1 MRAARLHEIGGVPV
15 VDETDPPP
23 EAGPVRIA
31 TAALNPV
38 DVSIGGG
45 RFYGGTPEV
54 PYVIGSEAVGKTAA
68 GARVWLRGQGL
79 MAELAAPSPWS
90 FEVPEG
96 VSDALALACG
106 IAGLT
111 AWLAITW
118 RAPVG
123 PEDTVLV
130 LGASGTLGATA
141 LQGARLLGARR
152 VIGAARR
159 TEAIPDCADEVV
171 DLSSGDELPESTLI
185 IDGLWGEPFERALA
199 AAATGVRVVQL
210 GQSAGASA
218 ALRSAWVRGK
228 LATILGHSLSA
239 APLEVARRGFSEL
252 CEHARAGRIEF
263 EIESY
268 RLADV
273 GQAWTRQASGS
284 PGAKIVI
291 ELS

>member
-45 RFYGGTPEV
+45 RFYGGTPDV

-152 VIGAARR
+152 V
-159 TEAIPDCADEVV
+159 
-171 DLSSGDELPESTLI
+171 
-185 IDGLWGEPFERALA
+185 
-199 AAATGVRVVQL
+199 
-210 GQSAGASA
+210 
-218 ALRSAWVRGK
+218 
-228 LATILGHSLSA
+228 
-239 APLEVARRGFSEL
+239 
-252 CEHARAGRIEF
+252 
-263 EIESY
+263 
-268 RLADV
+268 
-273 GQAWTRQASGS
+273 
-284 PGAKIVI
+284 
-291 ELS
+291 